1 MAEVGGFPGNLY
13 PPVVESLLLSVA
25 AWWRLTHNKNI
36 QIDLIGRNFQQDDVT
51 AAMFSLRSY
60 PGYVDLVG
68 HIERRQQ
75 GNRRSAIY
83 AQAQDLVELLD
94 KLDDAKKLP
103 RFVLHCEDLNRATS
117 IMGGLGVRD
126 ERAVSARLESLEVGM
141 RKVMEAVQQ
150 QGAAG
155 RAERSQTSFLAVP
168 KVVVTAPAGGAG
180 ATLAGTAAPG
190 GPGARRQ
197 VQGGRRASQSGPRDL
212 SPSQKR
218 ARTEEQEARPR
229 EESPWIKVV
238 KKPRKTAVGKS
249 SIDLEA
255 IGVEAEAGPIE
266 MYISNTSNKS
276 DNDAI
281 KKVLETSAANIDIS
295 LNFKVT
301 KVELLT
307 KEANPRTK
315 CYKVT
320 VPFKHRELMENEELY
335 PAGWRY
341 RKFYSARNIRNKSN
355 ISGVTSEK
363 NTVAKEVQVLNKET
377 MAAAILDARLKLAQ
391 LEAQSAGQEVASA
404 PAMEGEASPASAAAP
419 AGGREGAGTAQ

>member
-1 MAEVGGFPGNLY
+1 M
-13 PPVVESLLLSVA
+13 
-25 AWWRLTHNKNI
+25 
-36 QIDLIGRNFQQDDVT
+36 
-51 AAMFSLRSY
+51 
-60 PGYVDLVG
+60 
-68 HIERRQQ
+68 
-75 GNRRSAIY
+75 
-83 AQAQDLVELLD
+83 ELLD

-103 RFVLHCEDLNRATS
+103 RFVLHCEDLNRATF

-180 ATLAGTAAPG
+180 AGLAGTAAPG

-197 VQGGRRASQSGPRDL
+197 VQGGRRTSQSGPRDL

-229 EESPWIKVV
+229 EDESPWVKVV

-249 SIDLEA
+249 SINLEA

-281 KKVLETSAANIDIS
+281 KKALETSAANIDIS
-295 LNFKVT
+295 INFKVT

-320 VPFKHRELMENEELY
+320 VPFKHRELMENDELY

-341 RKFYSARNIRNKSN
+341 RKFYAARNMRNQN
-355 ISGVTSEK
+355 NTGRNTTEK
-363 NTVAKEVQVLNKET
+363 NNVEKEKEVQAINQKT
-377 MAAAILDARLKLAQ
+377 MAAALQDALLKLARF
-391 LEAQSAGQEVASA
+391 EAQSAGQEVMAA
-404 PAMEGEASPASAAAP
+404 PAGETETGADAAAP